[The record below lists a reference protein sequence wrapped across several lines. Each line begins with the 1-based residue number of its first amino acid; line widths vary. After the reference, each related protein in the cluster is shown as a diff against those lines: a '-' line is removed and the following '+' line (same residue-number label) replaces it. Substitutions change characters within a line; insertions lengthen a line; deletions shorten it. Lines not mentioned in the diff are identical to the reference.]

1 MIKNI
6 LLLTKISI
14 RNYWE
19 NFNLFDGKNKK
30 INKKSIYVWLLLIV
44 IVAIT
49 YLSNEI
55 LKTLDKYDQ
64 LEIFPNILFS
74 LVMIIML
81 IQTIIASMNI
91 LYFSK
96 DLEILL
102 SMPIK
107 TEELLLSRTNTI
119 INILYGMEILLMVIP
134 LILYGIY
141 IMVPIYYYMY
151 LLFVLILLPIFPTL
165 LVSIVT
171 LICLNFIKFIKNKN
185 KFQIITTLLLIAWIV
200 LIEIVF
206 IKGIISDQDNQEL
219 MKFNLNNIAE
229 KINSSFIIIKPLIS
243 MLNNQQVFFN
253 LLKVILVYI
262 FMFAVLIYIGKKV
275 YIKDILKTTVYSKS
289 GHRENAKYRKSRH
302 RENAKFDLKCKI
314 QNPLKAYTKN
324 EFKALFRHA
333 IFFMQTIYPILLTMC
348 MLIFLVIYFKISVIP
363 ENPEMFESLNG
374 MHLTIEGV
382 CIILGIIQ
390 ILSSFINISITSIS
404 RQGKNAIFMKYI
416 PINLYKQFL
425 LKNVPQILVS
435 SMISII
441 IVVLAKILFP
451 LITVLQLIL
460 LIVIG
465 IIMSCINSFLMLVVD
480 LKRPILDWKTEMD
493 VFKQNG
499 NKIFQYVWTIA
510 VILLLMYI
518 RKLCEDFNIYI
529 GVSAI
534 GIVFLMIW
542 IIINIIVKKQIKEH
556 KLFKNII

>member
-44 IVAIT
+44 IIAIT

-55 LKTLDKYDQ
+55 LKLLDKYDQ

-74 LVMIIML
+74 LVMVIML
-81 IQTIIASMNI
+81 IQTVIASMNI

-151 LLFVLILLPIFPTL
+151 LIFVLILLPIFPTL

-219 MKFNLNNIAE
+219 MKLNLNNISE

-262 FMFAVLIYIGKKV
+262 IMYAVLIYIGKKV

-289 GHRENAKYRKSRH
+289 RH
-302 RENAKFDLKCKI
+302 KENAKFDLKCKI

-333 IFFMQTIYPILLTMC
+333 IFFMQTIYPILLTMG

-441 IVVLAKILFP
+441 IIVLAKIVFP

-499 NKIFQYVWTIA
+499 NKIFQYVWTIV

-534 GIVFLMIW
+534 GIVFLMIL

>member
-19 NFNLFDGKNKK
+19 NFNLFDEKNKK
-30 INKKSIYVWLLLIV
+30 INKKSIYAWLFLIV
-44 IVAIT
+44 IIAIT

-55 LKTLDKYDQ
+55 LKLLDKYDQ

-74 LVMIIML
+74 LVMVIML
-81 IQTIIASMNI
+81 IQTVIASMNI

-151 LLFVLILLPIFPTL
+151 LIFVLILLPIFPTL

-262 FMFAVLIYIGKKV
+262 VMFAVLIYIGKKV

-289 GHRENAKYRKSRH
+289 GH

-390 ILSSFINISITSIS
+390 ILSSFLNISITSIS

-441 IVVLAKILFP
+441 IIVLAKILFP

-499 NKIFQYVWTIA
+499 NKIFQYVWTIV

-534 GIVFLMIW
+534 GIVFLMIL

>member
-19 NFNLFDGKNKK
+19 NFNLFDEKNKK
-30 INKKSIYVWLLLIV
+30 INKKSIYAWLFLIV
-44 IVAIT
+44 IIAIT

-55 LKTLDKYDQ
+55 LKLLDKYDQ

-74 LVMIIML
+74 LVMVIML
-81 IQTIIASMNI
+81 IQTVIASMNI

-151 LLFVLILLPIFPTL
+151 LIFVLILLPIFPTL

-219 MKFNLNNIAE
+219 MKLNLNNISE

-262 FMFAVLIYIGKKV
+262 IMYAVLIYIGKKV

-289 GHRENAKYRKSRH
+289 RH
-302 RENAKFDLKCKI
+302 KENAKFDLKCKI

-333 IFFMQTIYPILLTMC
+333 IFFMQTIYPILLTMG

-441 IVVLAKILFP
+441 IIVLAKIVFP

-499 NKIFQYVWTIA
+499 NKIFQYVWTIV

-534 GIVFLMIW
+534 GIVFLMIL

>member
-151 LLFVLILLPIFPTL
+151 LIFVLILLPIFPTL

-253 LLKVILVYI
+253 LLKVIFVYI
-262 FMFAVLIYIGKKV
+262 VMFAVLIYIGKKV
-275 YIKDILKTTVYSKS
+275 
-289 GHRENAKYRKSRH
+289 
-302 RENAKFDLKCKI
+302 
-314 QNPLKAYTKN
+314 
-324 EFKALFRHA
+324 
-333 IFFMQTIYPILLTMC
+333 
-348 MLIFLVIYFKISVIP
+348 
-363 ENPEMFESLNG
+363 
-374 MHLTIEGV
+374 
-382 CIILGIIQ
+382 
-390 ILSSFINISITSIS
+390 
-404 RQGKNAIFMKYI
+404 
-416 PINLYKQFL
+416 
-425 LKNVPQILVS
+425 
-435 SMISII
+435 
-441 IVVLAKILFP
+441 
-451 LITVLQLIL
+451 
-460 LIVIG
+460 
-465 IIMSCINSFLMLVVD
+465 
-480 LKRPILDWKTEMD
+480 
-493 VFKQNG
+493 
-499 NKIFQYVWTIA
+499 
-510 VILLLMYI
+510 
-518 RKLCEDFNIYI
+518 
-529 GVSAI
+529 
-534 GIVFLMIW
+534 
-542 IIINIIVKKQIKEH
+542 
-556 KLFKNII
+556 

>member
-151 LLFVLILLPIFPTL
+151 LIRLR
-165 LVSIVT
+165 
-171 LICLNFIKFIKNKN
+171 
-185 KFQIITTLLLIAWIV
+185 LLL
-200 LIEIVF
+200 
-206 IKGIISDQDNQEL
+206 
-219 MKFNLNNIAE
+219 
-229 KINSSFIIIKPLIS
+229 
-243 MLNNQQVFFN
+243 
-253 LLKVILVYI
+253 
-262 FMFAVLIYIGKKV
+262 
-275 YIKDILKTTVYSKS
+275 
-289 GHRENAKYRKSRH
+289 
-302 RENAKFDLKCKI
+302 
-314 QNPLKAYTKN
+314 
-324 EFKALFRHA
+324 
-333 IFFMQTIYPILLTMC
+333 
-348 MLIFLVIYFKISVIP
+348 
-363 ENPEMFESLNG
+363 
-374 MHLTIEGV
+374 
-382 CIILGIIQ
+382 
-390 ILSSFINISITSIS
+390 
-404 RQGKNAIFMKYI
+404 
-416 PINLYKQFL
+416 
-425 LKNVPQILVS
+425 
-435 SMISII
+435 
-441 IVVLAKILFP
+441 
-451 LITVLQLIL
+451 
-460 LIVIG
+460 
-465 IIMSCINSFLMLVVD
+465 
-480 LKRPILDWKTEMD
+480 
-493 VFKQNG
+493 
-499 NKIFQYVWTIA
+499 
-510 VILLLMYI
+510 
-518 RKLCEDFNIYI
+518 
-529 GVSAI
+529 
-534 GIVFLMIW
+534 
-542 IIINIIVKKQIKEH
+542 
-556 KLFKNII
+556 

>member
-19 NFNLFDGKNKK
+19 NFNLFDEKNKK

-102 SMPIK
+102 SMPIR

-119 INILYGMEILLMVIP
+119 INILYGMEILLMLIP

-151 LLFVLILLPIFPTL
+151 LIFVLILLPIFPTL

-185 KFQIITTLLLIAWIV
+185 KSQIITTLLLIAWIV

-219 MKFNLNNIAE
+219 MKLNLNNISE

-262 FMFAVLIYIGKKV
+262 IMYAVLIYIGKKV

-289 GHRENAKYRKSRH
+289 RH
-302 RENAKFDLKCKI
+302 KENAKFDLKCKI

-499 NKIFQYVWTIA
+499 NKIFQYVWTIV

-534 GIVFLMIW
+534 GIVFLMIL